1 MEIYNEA
8 KLDRIENKLTEIRK
22 LSMGILLL
30 LKEIWK
36 DELKKE
42 VSEVIDT
49 IEKAEDSFINSSL
62 TDRFERFENCL
73 DVIDKRMKGIFLLV
87 EDILKNKQKSWIQQ
101 KRTFL

>member
-8 KLDRIENKLTEIRK
+8 KLDRIEDKLTEVRK

-36 DELKKE
+36 DDLKKD
-42 VSEVIDT
+42 VSEVIDI
-49 IEKAEDSFINSSL
+49 IEKAEDPFINSSL

-87 EDILKNKQKSWIQQ
+87 EDMLKNKQKAWI
-101 KRTFL
+101 

>member
-1 MEIYNEA
+1 MEIYNEV
-8 KLDRIENKLTEIRK
+8 KLEEIENKLTEIRK

-36 DELKKE
+36 DDLKKDA
-42 VSEVIDT
+42 SEVIYI

-73 DVIDKRMKGIFLLV
+73 DVIGKRMRGIFLLV
-87 EDILKNKQKSWIQQ
+87 EDMLKNKQKSWIQQ
-101 KRTFL
+101 KRTSL